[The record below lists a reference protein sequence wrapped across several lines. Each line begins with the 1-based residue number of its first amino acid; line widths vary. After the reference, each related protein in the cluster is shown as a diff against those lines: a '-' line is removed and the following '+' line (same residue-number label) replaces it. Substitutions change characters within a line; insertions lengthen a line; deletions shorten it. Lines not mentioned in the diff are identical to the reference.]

1 VIASLALLSA
11 AACAQNSLIQIWTP
25 PAGARSTAILGLS
38 ADGSYAVGAL
48 DQSVETAAAFTRP
61 GPITLLPRR
70 TEWIRSWAL
79 ATSGDGTVT
88 IGNSLVVGGA
98 APIWRW
104 DRGSADVEVLT
115 VPSGCLAGSAT
126 DLSDDGSVITGYCW
140 SADSTSAWRWTRST
154 GMQPIPAPAGTASPS
169 ALAISGDGTAVLG
182 QTQSGGR
189 SVPFIWRQQTGSIL
203 MPPSPDGRDVLVT
216 SLSFDGSVVCG
227 SLYTEGAEPQA
238 MRWSA
243 QLGYQSLPYIP
254 GQAASHYANAIS
266 GDGGTIVGYNGGQA
280 FIWNEL
286 KGTRLLKTALLDQ
299 GVDLNNWSPYDA
311 TGISFDGAWI
321 AGQAISDLNSNWIY
335 GFIARLEEPC
345 IGDFNRDGGVDGG
358 DIASFFIA
366 WEAAEFDADLD
377 RNGGIDGSDIETF
390 FVAWESGC

>member
-1 VIASLALLSA
+1 M
-11 AACAQNSLIQIWTP
+11 
-25 PAGARSTAILGLS
+25 
-38 ADGSYAVGAL
+38 
-48 DQSVETAAAFTRP
+48 QS
-61 GPITLLPRR
+61 
-70 TEWIRSWAL
+70 
-79 ATSGDGTVT
+79 
-88 IGNSLVVGGA
+88 
-98 APIWRW
+98 
-104 DRGSADVEVLT
+104 
-115 VPSGCLAGSAT
+115 
-126 DLSDDGSVITGYCW
+126 
-140 SADSTSAWRWTRST
+140 
-154 GMQPIPAPAGTASPS
+154 IPAPAGTSSPS
-169 ALAISGDGTAVLG
+169 ALAISGDGTAILG